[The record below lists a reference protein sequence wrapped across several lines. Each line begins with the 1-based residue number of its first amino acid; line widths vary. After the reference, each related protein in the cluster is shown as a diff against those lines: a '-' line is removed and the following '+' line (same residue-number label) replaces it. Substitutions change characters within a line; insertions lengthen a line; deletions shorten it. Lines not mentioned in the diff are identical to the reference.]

1 MAIAA
6 FEATEEATGFLASMR
21 DELQEFAAFFRQ
33 NAGLQDP
40 QVVAECV
47 GLFEDLSRTVEQ
59 LQVTGAHAVEQQDIA
74 DSLGRDPGNPESK
87 SEFRDAADY
96 LRARLRISRSEA
108 LRRIRVGAGTM
119 PQTLISGGEAPPK
132 YEHLAAGLAESE
144 IGGTAATLIHDTLER
159 IRPVAAPDDLA
170 AMEQQLTRQAAEA
183 DLDTLRIVARSWE
196 AAIDP
201 DGREPSTEQLT
212 AQQGVFVKGKRWGL
226 HRLEVCATDE
236 QYEHLITAM
245 NTATNPRL
253 QTTFGSEAGG
263 LRATDSSPGHLTDAD
278 TGEAGAAAT
287 GPAAE
292 AGSAGETGPVP
303 GWPSPTRPQ
312 LLLQGL
318 VGACQIA
325 LFTDKL
331 PSAGGHR
338 PQVMVTID
346 YQDLVKQIGTSGRA
360 VFTGLITPRTVRKMA
375 CDADLIPIV
384 FGGKGEV
391 LDIGRAQRLFT
402 PAQRRALVARD
413 KGCAFPGCTMPAH
426 WTEAH
431 HIRFWKKHK
440 GRTSVANGVLLC
452 SFHHHLVH
460 AGDWIIE
467 SIDGIPWFIPPAYI
481 DPSQVPRRNRY
492 RFPPVL
498 KRAKQPAVPARKCD
512 GLSTGLQLPPALD
525 TAADPPAL
533 ARARWR
539 RSNQPTAGADPS
551 ATGHCSQ
558 TRLLGRNVVA
568 AQRSL
573 DSDERNW

>member
-1 MAIAA
+1 MAIAPL
-6 FEATEEATGFLASMR
+6 EATQEATGFLASMR
-21 DELQEFAAFFRQ
+21 DQLQEFASVFREE
-33 NAGLQDP
+33 AVLQSPGVLAD
-40 QVVAECV
+40 CV

-74 DSLGRDPGNPESK
+74 NSLGRDPANPESK

-96 LRARLRISRSEA
+96 LRARLRISRTEA
-108 LRRIRVGAGTM
+108 RRRIRVGAGTM

-132 YEHLAAGLAESE
+132 YEHLAAGLAALE

-159 IRPVAAPDDLA
+159 IRPVASPDDLA

-183 DLDTLRIVARSWE
+183 DLDTLRIIARSWE
-196 AAIDP
+196 AAVDP
-201 DGREPSTEQLT
+201 DGREPSMEQLV
-212 AQQGVFVKGKRWGL
+212 AQQGVFAKGKRWGL

-253 QTTFGSEAGG
+253 QTTFSPEAGDVQ
-263 LRATDSSPGHLTDAD
+263 ATDSSPGRPTDGVA
-278 TGEAGAAAT
+278 GEASEAAA
-287 GPAAE
+287 GP
-292 AGSAGETGPVP
+292 AGETGPVP

-325 LFTDKL
+325 LSTDKL

-346 YQDLVKQIGTSGRA
+346 YQDLMSATEAGTSGQA

-384 FGGKGEV
+384 LGGKGEV

-431 HIRFWKKHK
+431 HIRYWKKHK

-452 SFHHHLVH
+452 SFHHHLIH
-460 AGDWIIE
+460 AEDWTIE
-467 SIDGIPWFIPPAYI
+467 SIDGIPWFIPPAYT
-481 DPSQVPRRNRY
+481 DPSQVPRRNHY
-492 RFPPVL
+492 RHPPVL
-498 KRAKQPAVPARKCD
+498 KRTGQLTAPARRTD
-512 GLSTGLQLPPALD
+512 GRNEPSGGSPVLTAAASPPAQAPVESTDNWSRPFGDGPLQPNE
-525 TAADPPAL
+525 PP
-533 ARARWR
+533 W
-539 RSNQPTAGADPS
+539 
-551 ATGHCSQ
+551 
-558 TRLLGRNVVA
+558 
-568 AQRSL
+568 
-573 DSDERNW
+573 

>member
-1 MAIAA
+1 MAVRT
-6 FEATEEATGFLASMR
+6 FEATREAAGFLASMR
-21 DELQEFAAFFRQ
+21 DELQEFASVFRQ
-33 NAGLQDP
+33 EAVLQSP
-40 QVVAECV
+40 GVLAECV

-59 LQVTGAHAVEQQDIA
+59 LQLTGAHAIEQLGV
-74 DSLGRDPGNPESK
+74 STMTGRDPGNPESK
-87 SEFRDAADY
+87 SEFRDTADY

-108 LRRIRVGAGTM
+108 RRRIRVGAGTM
-119 PQTLISGGEAPPK
+119 PETLISGGEAPPK

-159 IRPVAAPDDLA
+159 IRPVAAPDHLA

-201 DGREPSTEQLT
+201 DGREPSMEQLA
-212 AQQGVFVKGKRWGL
+212 AQQGVFIKRKRWGL

-253 QTTFGSEAGG
+253 QATFEPESGQSGTNAGRDLAVTAEGGEAAG
-263 LRATDSSPGHLTDAD
+263 AEAALTDDDAPNPD
-278 TGEAGAAAT
+278 
-287 GPAAE
+287 
-292 AGSAGETGPVP
+292 
-303 GWPSPTRPQ
+303 WPMPTRPQ

-318 VGACQIA
+318 VGACKIA
-325 LFTDKL
+325 LSTDKL
-331 PSAGGHR
+331 PASGGHR

-346 YQDLVKQIGTSGRA
+346 YQDLMSATEAGTSGQA

-431 HIRFWKKHK
+431 HIRYWKKHK

-452 SFHHHLVH
+452 SFHHHLIH

-467 SIDGIPWFIPPAYI
+467 SIDGIPWFIPPAYT

-492 RFPPVL
+492 RHP
-498 KRAKQPAVPARKCD
+498 
-512 GLSTGLQLPPALD
+512 LSL
-525 TAADPPAL
+525 
-533 ARARWR
+533 
-539 RSNQPTAGADPS
+539 N
-551 ATGHCSQ
+551 
-558 TRLLGRNVVA
+558 
-568 AQRSL
+568 AQA
-573 DSDERNW
+573 N

>member
-1 MAIAA
+1 
-6 FEATEEATGFLASMR
+6 MR
-21 DELQEFAAFFRQ
+21 DELQEFAAIFRQ

-59 LQVTGAHAVEQQDIA
+59 LQVTGAHAIDQQDIA
-74 DSLGRDPGNPESK
+74 NALGRDPANPKSK
-87 SEFRDAADY
+87 TEFRDTADY
-96 LRARLRISRSEA
+96 LRARLRISRTEA
-108 LRRIRVGAGTM
+108 RRRIRVGAGTM
-119 PQTLISGGEAPPK
+119 PHTLISGGEAPPK
-132 YEHLAAGLAESE
+132 YEHLAAGLTASE

-159 IRPVAAPDDLA
+159 IRPVADPDHLA
-170 AMEQQLTRQAAEA
+170 AMEEQLTRQAAEA
-183 DLDTLRIVARSWE
+183 DLDTLRIIARSWE

-253 QTTFGSEAGG
+253 QTTFAPEGDSPASE
-263 LRATDSSPGHLTDAD
+263 DANAA
-278 TGEAGAAAT
+278 GEA
-287 GPAAE
+287 
-292 AGSAGETGPVP
+292 GPVP
-303 GWPSPTRPQ
+303 GWPNPTRPQ

-325 LFTDKL
+325 LSTDKL
-331 PSAGGHR
+331 PASGGHR

-346 YQDLVKQIGTSGRA
+346 YQDLMSATEAGTSGQA

-431 HIRFWKKHK
+431 HIRYWKKHK

-481 DPSQVPRRNRY
+481 DPSQVPRRNHY
-492 RFPPVL
+492 RIPPVL
-498 KRAKQPAVPARKCD
+498 KRAQQLTPPPSRSDDRSPSSAESAPARTAA
-512 GLSTGLQLPPALD
+512 GSPALS
-525 TAADPPAL
+525 PGAL
-533 ARARWR
+533 ASVESTDGWSRPFGDGPL
-539 RSNQPTAGADPS
+539 QPDTPP
-551 ATGHCSQ
+551 
-558 TRLLGRNVVA
+558 
-568 AQRSL
+568 
-573 DSDERNW
+573 W

>member
-21 DELQEFAAFFRQ
+21 DELQEFSAIFRQ
-33 NAGLQDP
+33 NAGLQDSR
-40 QVVAECV
+40 VVAECV
-47 GLFEDLSRTVEQ
+47 GLFEDLARTVEQ

-74 DSLGRDPGNPESK
+74 NSLGRDPGNPESK

-96 LRARLRISRSEA
+96 LRARLRISRTEA
-108 LRRIRVGAGTM
+108 RRRIRVGAGTM

-132 YEHLAAGLAESE
+132 YEHLAAGLADSE

-159 IRPVAAPDDLA
+159 IRPVAAPDHLA
-170 AMEQQLTRQAAEA
+170 AMEEQLTRQAAES
-183 DLDTLRIVARSWE
+183 DLDTLRVVARSWE

-226 HRLEVCATDE
+226 HRLEVRATDE

-253 QTTFGSEAGG
+253 HTTFGPEASG
-263 LRATDSSPGHLTDAD
+263 LQATETGPGHLTDAA
-278 TGEAGAAAT
+278 TGEAGAAAAD
-287 GPAAE
+287 PAGEAAAGRAGE
-292 AGSAGETGPVP
+292 AGPPP
-303 GWPSPTRPQ
+303 GCPNPTRPQ

-325 LFTDKL
+325 LSTDQL
-331 PSAGGHR
+331 PSAGGRR

-346 YQDLVKQIGTSGRA
+346 YQDLMNETEAGTTGQA
-360 VFTGLITPRTVRKMA
+360 VFGGLITPRTVRKMA

-460 AGDWIIE
+460 AGDWTIE
-467 SIDGIPWFIPPAYI
+467 SIDGIPWFMPPAYI

-492 RFPPVL
+492 RFPPDL
-498 KRAKQPAVPARKCD
+498 KRAE
-512 GLSTGLQLPPALD
+512 QLTAPPSRSDERSPSLAESPTAG
-525 TAADPPAL
+525 TAADSPGLAAGAL
-533 ARARWR
+533 APVESTDGWSRPFGDGPL
-539 RSNQPTAGADPS
+539 QP
-551 ATGHCSQ
+551 ATPP
-558 TRLLGRNVVA
+558 
-568 AQRSL
+568 
-573 DSDERNW
+573 W

>member
-1 MAIAA
+1 MAVRT
-6 FEATEEATGFLASMR
+6 FEATREATGFLASMR
-21 DELQEFAAFFRQ
+21 DELQEFASVFREE
-33 NAGLQDP
+33 AVLQSP
-40 QVVAECV
+40 GVLAECV

-59 LQVTGAHAVEQQDIA
+59 LQVTGAHAVDQQDIA
-74 DSLGRDPGNPESK
+74 NSLGRDPGNPESK

-108 LRRIRVGAGTM
+108 RRRIRVGAATM
-119 PQTLISGGEAPPK
+119 PRTLITGGETPPK
-132 YEHLAAGLAESE
+132 YEHLAAGLAESD

-159 IRPVAAPDDLA
+159 IRPAAAPDDLA
-170 AMEQQLTRQAAEA
+170 AMEQQLTRQAAES
-183 DLDTLRIVARSWE
+183 DLDTLRIIARSWE

-201 DGREPSTEQLT
+201 DGREPSTEQLA
-212 AQQGVFVKGKRWGL
+212 AQQGVFIKRKRWGL

-253 QTTFGSEAGG
+253 QTTFSPEAGD
-263 LRATDSSPGHLTDAD
+263 LQATDSSPGRFTDGAD

-292 AGSAGETGPVP
+292 AGPAGETGPVP

-318 VGACQIA
+318 VGACKIA
-325 LFTDKL
+325 LSTDKL
-331 PSAGGHR
+331 PASGGHR

-346 YQDLVKQIGTSGRA
+346 YQDLVKQIGTSGQA
-360 VFTGLITPRTVRKMA
+360 VFTGLITPGTVRKMA

-402 PAQRRALVARD
+402 PTQRRALVARD

-460 AGDWIIE
+460 AEDWIIE

-492 RFPPVL
+492 RFPPDL
-498 KRAKQPAVPARKCD
+498 KRKQ
-512 GLSTGLQLPPALD
+512 QLTPPPSGSDDRSPSSAEWSQAG
-525 TAADPPAL
+525 TAADNHRKSRPRGGTSLRATRGWTDDM
-533 ARARWR
+533 ARGKWPV
-539 RSNQPTAGADPS
+539 S
-551 ATGHCSQ
+551 
-558 TRLLGRNVVA
+558 
-568 AQRSL
+568 
-573 DSDERNW
+573 

>member
-1 MAIAA
+1 MAIAPL
-6 FEATEEATGFLASMR
+6 EATQEATGFLASMR
-21 DELQEFAAFFRQ
+21 DELQEFASVFREE
-33 NAGLQDP
+33 AVLQSP
-40 QVVAECV
+40 GVLAECV

-59 LQVTGAHAVEQQDIA
+59 LQVTGAHAVDQQDIA
-74 DSLGRDPGNPESK
+74 NSLGRDPGNPESK

-108 LRRIRVGAGTM
+108 RRRIRVGAGTM

-159 IRPVAAPDDLA
+159 IRPVASPDDLA
-170 AMEQQLTRQAAEA
+170 AMEEQLTRQAAES
-183 DLDTLRIVARSWE
+183 DVDTLRIIARSWE
-196 AAIDP
+196 AAVDP
-201 DGREPSTEQLT
+201 DGREPSTEQLA
-212 AQQGVFVKGKRWGL
+212 AQQGVFIKRKRWGL

-253 QTTFGSEAGG
+253 QTTFSPEAGD
-263 LRATDSSPGHLTDAD
+263 LQATDSSPGHLTDGAA
-278 TGEAGAAAT
+278 GEASEAAAD
-287 GPAAE
+287 P
-292 AGSAGETGPVP
+292 AGEGPPP

-325 LFTDKL
+325 LSTDRL
-331 PSAGGHR
+331 PASGGHR

-346 YQDLVKQIGTSGRA
+346 YDDLVSTTEAGTSGQA

-452 SFHHHLVH
+452 SFHHHLIH

-481 DPSQVPRRNRY
+481 DPSQVPRRNHY
-492 RFPPVL
+492 RI
-498 KRAKQPAVPARKCD
+498 
-512 GLSTGLQLPPALD
+512 PPALKK
-525 TAADPPAL
+525 AEQAFVP
-533 ARARWR
+533 
-539 RSNQPTAGADPS
+539 
-551 ATGHCSQ
+551 Q
-558 TRLLGRNVVA
+558 THTPQTV
-568 AQRSL
+568 
-573 DSDERNW
+573 

>member
-1 MAIAA
+1 MAIAPL
-6 FEATEEATGFLASMR
+6 EATQEATGFLASMR
-21 DELQEFAAFFRQ
+21 DELQEFAAIFRQ

-40 QVVAECV
+40 QVVADCV

-59 LQVTGAHAVEQQDIA
+59 LQVTGAHTVERQGVA
-74 DSLGRDPGNPESK
+74 SAGGRDPNNPELK

-96 LRARLRISRSEA
+96 LRARLRISRTEA
-108 LRRIRVGAGTM
+108 RRRIRVGAGTM

-132 YEHLAAGLAESE
+132 YERLAAGLAESE

-159 IRPVAAPDDLA
+159 IRPVASPDDLA
-170 AMEQQLTRQAAEA
+170 AMEEQLTRQAAES
-183 DLDTLRIVARSWE
+183 DVDTLRIIARSWE
-196 AAIDP
+196 AAVDP
-201 DGREPSTEQLT
+201 DGREPSTEQLV
-212 AQQGVFVKGKRWGL
+212 AQQGVFIKRKRWGL

-253 QTTFGSEAGG
+253 QTTFSPEAGD
-263 LRATDSSPGHLTDAD
+263 LQATDSSPGHLTDGAAA
-278 TGEAGAAAT
+278 EASAAAT

-292 AGSAGETGPVP
+292 AGPAGETGFVP

-325 LFTDKL
+325 LSTDKL
-331 PSAGGHR
+331 PASGGHR

-346 YQDLVKQIGTSGRA
+346 YQDLMNATAAGTTGQA

-384 FGGKGEV
+384 LGGKGEV
-391 LDIGRAQRLFT
+391 LDIGRSQRLFT

-413 KGCAFPGCTMPAH
+413 RGCAFPGCTMPAH

-492 RFPPVL
+492 RHPPVL
-498 KRAKQPAVPARKCD
+498 KRTEQSAAAAQPTLGWNRPFGDGPAQPAE
-512 GLSTGLQLPPALD
+512 PP
-525 TAADPPAL
+525 
-533 ARARWR
+533 W
-539 RSNQPTAGADPS
+539 
-551 ATGHCSQ
+551 
-558 TRLLGRNVVA
+558 
-568 AQRSL
+568 
-573 DSDERNW
+573 